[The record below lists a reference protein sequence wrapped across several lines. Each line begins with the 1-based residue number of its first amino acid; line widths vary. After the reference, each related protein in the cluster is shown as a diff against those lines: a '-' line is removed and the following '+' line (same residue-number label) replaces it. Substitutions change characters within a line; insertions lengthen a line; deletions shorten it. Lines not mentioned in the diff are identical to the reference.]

1 MKPVLT
7 AFHKERDFSAAE
19 EINKTIFLALTCES
33 TSKPKGLD
41 CHAIQTEPPL
51 FCHKAVNM
59 DFTLPKQSS
68 SQHCGVE

>member
-33 TSKPKGLD
+33 TSKPRGLD
-41 CHAIQTEPPL
+41 CHANSDRTTA
-51 FCHKAVNM
+51 F
-59 DFTLPKQSS
+59 LPQS
-68 SQHCGVE
+68 SQHGLHSAKTV